1 MFYLVDQK
9 KLSTTVYI
17 NCHCFNLPSLLF
29 VTNEYLLFGFVSNTI
44 IKTFC
49 AHHKNVILQ
58 SIININNNYK

>member
-9 KLSTTVYI
+9 KLSKKVYI

-29 VTNEYLLFGFVSNTI
+29 VTNKYLLFGFVSDTI

-49 AHHKNVILQ
+49 ANHKNFILQ
-58 SIININNNYK
+58 SIINNNYE